1 MDTFVRMKGMR
12 TGFMWIVIMC
22 ACFWSQCGSLTDSDT
37 VTHTKAEWKAAKY
50 AKGFRWYVQSE
61 FNLAAELSNPR
72 TGEVWAVVWRD
83 SIAFKNFHQYAE
95 SVPHVVARKVD
106 DRGIATLS
114 TTHVALMSSWD
125 EELSNW
131 AGGGYIQYLQNPN
144 ALAKIASGQA
154 HDFSGQP
161 ELNKEKLVAAK
172 PGALTIY
179 PFGDPLEGTAI
190 GRHIPVVPIGEYL
203 EPHPLGR
210 AEWMVLLGWLCG
222 HTAEAQQRFDVIV
235 SAYADVQDK
244 LKFLNKEDVP
254 KVFAG
259 SMRNGVWHAPGGGSL
274 VAQLIRDAGA
284 DYLFDAKNGEE
295 NIEVS
300 LEMMMV
306 MGEQADALGVVW
318 EAPDGLSQ
326 ETLLESDARY
336 ASVIPRTKKVFGA
349 NAAEC
354 DYFGSWVARPHD
366 MLRNLAH
373 LFHPDEVD
381 APADICFQWL
391 STDAQVTSLRDS
403 GS

>member
-1 MDTFVRMKGMR
+1 MDTFVHMKGIR
-12 TGFMWIVIMC
+12 AGFMWIVMIC
-22 ACFWSQCGSLTDSDT
+22 ACFWSQCSLLPDSDAVVRT
-37 VTHTKAEWKAAKY
+37 RAKWKPAKF
-50 AKGFRWYVQSE
+50 AKGFRWFVQSE
-61 FNLAAELSNPR
+61 SNLAAELSNPR

-83 SIAFKNFHQYAE
+83 SVAYKNFHVHAE
-95 SVPHVVARKVD
+95 SVPQVVANQVVE
-106 DRGIATLS
+106 RGIATLS

-131 AGGGYIQYLQNPN
+131 AGGGYIQYLQNSI

-154 HDFSGQP
+154 QDFSGQP
-161 ELNKEKLVAAK
+161 ELDKEKLVAAK

-179 PFGDPLEGTAI
+179 PFGDPLEGTGI

-222 HTAEAQQRFDVIV
+222 QTAEAQLRFDVIA
-235 SAYADVQDK
+235 SAYADVREK
-244 LKFLNKEDVP
+244 LESVKKVDVP

-284 DYLFDAKNGEE
+284 EYLFDAEYGEE

-300 LEMMMV
+300 LEVMMV
-306 MGEQADALGVVW
+306 MGEQADAFGVVW
-318 EAPDGLSQ
+318 EAPNGLSQ
-326 ETLLESDARY
+326 KTLLESDVRY
-336 ASVIPRTKKVFGA
+336 ASVIPKGERVFGA
-349 NAAEC
+349 NTAEC

-366 MLRNLAH
+366 MLHNLAH
-373 LFHPDEVD
+373 LFHPTEVD
-381 APADICFQWL
+381 APADICFRWL
-391 STDAQVTSLRDS
+391 SADATVASLRDS